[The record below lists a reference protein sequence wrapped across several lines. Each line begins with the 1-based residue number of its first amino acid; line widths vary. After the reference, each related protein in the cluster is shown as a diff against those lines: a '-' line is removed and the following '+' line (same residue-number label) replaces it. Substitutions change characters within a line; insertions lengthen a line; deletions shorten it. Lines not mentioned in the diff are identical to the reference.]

1 VKDLE
6 NEEKNI
12 YNVIPEDFDFNLDI
26 DDYGNLSKLCGD

>member
-12 YNVIPEDFDFNLDI
+12 YNIIPEDFDFNLDF
-26 DDYGNLSKLCGD
+26 DDSTNLSKLS